1 MSMRDQEAP
10 EFSFSLR
17 GYDRVQVDEYVAEL
31 LAYVIEVEERAATAE
46 SALVECRREL
56 ASPGSAGISERLA
69 AILALA
75 NEEADQIRVRAQA
88 EGAAMTQQAA
98 SVAERTVAGAHQQRD
113 AIQGE
118 IDDLTAT
125 REVLFQRLVE
135 LGNEIRDATVHYQEY
150 VPGAAAPAH
159 VDVELFDAEAIED
172 EAGETRPAKAKL
184 SKAKQPSRRR
194 PSTRR
199 RPTGETTNR
208 SPIPRPT
215 RSWSR
220 RRVRRPIPRR
230 SSTPPRRRRRLRLP
244 SRTAPGGSAP

>member
-1 MSMRDQEAP
+1 MSMRDQETP

-75 NEEADQIRVRAQA
+75 NEEADQIRARAQA

-98 SVAERTVAGAHQQRD
+98 SVAERTVAGAHRQRD
-113 AIQGE
+113 AVHQE
-118 IDDLTAT
+118 IDGLTAT

-135 LGNEIRDATVHYQEY
+135 LGNEIRDATVRYQEY
-150 VPGAAAPAH
+150 VPGAAAPAQ
-159 VDVELFDAEAIED
+159 VDVELFDAEAIE
-172 EAGETRPAKAKL
+172 EVAGEEVAREAEASEGEAIEEGVAVDEPVADPEADTIMVTSTGKTPD
-184 SKAKQPSRRR
+184 PS
-194 PSTRR
+194 
-199 RPTGETTNR
+199 
-208 SPIPRPT
+208 
-215 RSWSR
+215 
-220 RRVRRPIPRR
+220 
-230 SSTPPRRRRRLRLP
+230 
-244 SRTAPGGSAP
+244 

>member
-31 LAYVIEVEERAATAE
+31 LEYVIQVEERAATAE

-88 EGAAMTQQAA
+88 EGAATTQQAA
-98 SVAERTVAGAHQQRD
+98 SVAERTVAGAHRQRD

-150 VPGAAAPAH
+150 VPGAAAPAQA
-159 VDVELFDAEAIED
+159 DVELFDAEAIEGEAGDD
-172 EAGETRPAKAKL
+172 EASDDGAGGDEPIEGEPIEDEGAVDEPVADPEADTIMVTSTGNTPD
-184 SKAKQPSRRR
+184 PS
-194 PSTRR
+194 
-199 RPTGETTNR
+199 
-208 SPIPRPT
+208 
-215 RSWSR
+215 
-220 RRVRRPIPRR
+220 
-230 SSTPPRRRRRLRLP
+230 
-244 SRTAPGGSAP
+244 

>member
-88 EGAAMTQQAA
+88 QGAATTQQAA

-118 IDDLTAT
+118 INDLTAT

-150 VPGAAAPAH
+150 VPGAAAPAQ

-172 EAGETRPAKAKL
+172 EAGEDEAAVDDEAIEDAAGVEEAAVDGGDDEPVADPEADTIMVTSTGKTPE
-184 SKAKQPSRRR
+184 PS
-194 PSTRR
+194 
-199 RPTGETTNR
+199 
-208 SPIPRPT
+208 
-215 RSWSR
+215 
-220 RRVRRPIPRR
+220 
-230 SSTPPRRRRRLRLP
+230 
-244 SRTAPGGSAP
+244 

>member
-1 MSMRDQEAP
+1 MSMRDQETP

-75 NEEADQIRVRAQA
+75 NEEADQIRARAQA

-98 SVAERTVAGAHQQRD
+98 SVAERTVAGAHRQRD
-113 AIQGE
+113 AVHQE
-118 IDDLTAT
+118 IDGLTAT

-135 LGNEIRDATVHYQEY
+135 LGNEIRDATVRYQEY
-150 VPGAAAPAH
+150 VPGAAAPAQ
-159 VDVELFDAEAIED
+159 VDVELFDAEAIE
-172 EAGETRPAKAKL
+172 EVAGEEVAGEEVAGQAEASEGEAIEEGVAVDEPVADPEADTIMVTSTGKTPD
-184 SKAKQPSRRR
+184 PS
-194 PSTRR
+194 
-199 RPTGETTNR
+199 
-208 SPIPRPT
+208 
-215 RSWSR
+215 
-220 RRVRRPIPRR
+220 
-230 SSTPPRRRRRLRLP
+230 
-244 SRTAPGGSAP
+244 

>member
-1 MSMRDQEAP
+1 MVSCRDHTRMSGGPKHLEDHMSMRDQEAP

-17 GYDRVQVDEYVAEL
+17 GYDRVQVDDYVAEL
-31 LAYVIEVEERAATAE
+31 LGYVIQVEERAATAE

-88 EGAAMTQQAA
+88 EGVATTQQAA
-98 SVAERTVAGAHQQRD
+98 AVAERTVAGAHQQRD
-113 AIQGE
+113 AVQRE

-172 EAGETRPAKAKL
+172 ESGDDESGEDEAAEDEVAVEAAADDGGDDEPVVDPEAETIMVTSTVKTPD
-184 SKAKQPSRRR
+184 PS
-194 PSTRR
+194 
-199 RPTGETTNR
+199 
-208 SPIPRPT
+208 
-215 RSWSR
+215 
-220 RRVRRPIPRR
+220 
-230 SSTPPRRRRRLRLP
+230 
-244 SRTAPGGSAP
+244 

>member
-1 MSMRDQEAP
+1 MSMRDQETP

-75 NEEADQIRVRAQA
+75 NEEADQIRARAQA

-98 SVAERTVAGAHQQRD
+98 SVAERTVAGAHRQRD
-113 AIQGE
+113 AVQQE
-118 IDDLTAT
+118 IDGLTAT

-135 LGNEIRDATVHYQEY
+135 LGNEIRDATVRYQEY
-150 VPGAAAPAH
+150 VPGAAAPAQ
-159 VDVELFDAEAIED
+159 VDVELFDAEAIE
-172 EAGETRPAKAKL
+172 EVAGEEVAREAEASEGEAIEEGVAVDEPVADPEADTIMVTSTGKTPD
-184 SKAKQPSRRR
+184 PS
-194 PSTRR
+194 
-199 RPTGETTNR
+199 
-208 SPIPRPT
+208 
-215 RSWSR
+215 
-220 RRVRRPIPRR
+220 
-230 SSTPPRRRRRLRLP
+230 
-244 SRTAPGGSAP
+244 